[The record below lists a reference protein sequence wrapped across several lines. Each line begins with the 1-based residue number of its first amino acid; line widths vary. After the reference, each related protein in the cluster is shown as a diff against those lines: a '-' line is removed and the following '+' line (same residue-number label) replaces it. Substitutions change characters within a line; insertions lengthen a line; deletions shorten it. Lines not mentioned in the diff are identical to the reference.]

1 MKIGVVLPMSVVDT
15 PGDGIPSWPEVRAF
29 AQRAEAA
36 GLDSVWVFDHFY
48 NDPLDGPIEG
58 QHEAWGTLVATAA
71 VTERVELGSIVLC
84 STFRHPGLVAKMA
97 ATADEVSG
105 GRLILGL
112 GAGWH
117 DPEYDAFGFPKD
129 HRVDR
134 FEDALRIVRP
144 LLAGERVTVEGGYTS
159 VREAEL
165 VPAPA
170 RRVPIL
176 VAAFGPRMLR
186 LTAAYADQWN
196 TAWFGAPNDELRAN
210 FGAFDVALDEAGRDP
225 ADVQRTVG
233 VRLAGPEGGGPDED
247 DELFV
252 GSVDD
257 VARVLDAYEELGA
270 DHLIVGLE
278 PIVDASLDH
287 LVAAIARRG

>member
-1 MKIGVVLPMSVVDT
+1 MKIGVILPMSVVDT
-15 PGDGIPSWPEVRAF
+15 PGGGMPSWPEARAF
-29 AQRAEAA
+29 AQGAEAA

-48 NDPLDGPIEG
+48 NDPVEGPIEG
-58 QHEAWGTLVATAA
+58 QHEGWSTLVATAA
-71 VTERVELGSIVLC
+71 VTERVEVGSIVLC

-97 ATADEVSG
+97 ATTDEVSG

-134 FEDALRIVRP
+134 FEDTLRIVRP
-144 LLAGERVTVEGGYTS
+144 LLAGERVTVDGRYTS
-159 VREAEL
+159 VRDAEL
-165 VPAPA
+165 VPAPS

-186 LTAAYADQWN
+186 LTATYADAWN
-196 TAWFGAPNDELRAN
+196 TAWYGAPNDELREHFA
-210 FGAFDVALDEAGRDP
+210 AFDAALDEVGRDP

-233 VRLAGPEGGGPDED
+233 VRIAGPHGEPDDD
-247 DELFV
+247 DEAFI

-257 VARVLDAYEELGA
+257 VARILDGYEALGA

-278 PIVDASLDH
+278 PIVDSSLDH
-287 LVAAIARRG
+287 LAAAMARRG

>member
-1 MKIGVVLPMSVVDT
+1 MKIGVILPMSVVDT
-15 PGDGIPSWPEVRAF
+15 PGGGMPSWSEIRAF

-58 QHEAWGTLVATAA
+58 QHEAWSTLVATAA

-84 STFRHPGLVAKMA
+84 SSFRHPGLVAKMA

-117 DPEYDAFGFPKD
+117 DPEYEAFGFPTD

-134 FEDALRIVRP
+134 FEDTLRIVRP
-144 LLAGERVTVEGGYTS
+144 LLAGERVSVDGTYTS
-159 VREAEL
+159 VHDAEL
-165 VPAPA
+165 VPPPS

-186 LTAAYADQWN
+186 LTATYADQWN
-196 TAWFGAPNDELRAN
+196 TAWFGAPNDELRAQLA
-210 FGAFDVALDEAGRDP
+210 AFDDVLSEVGRDR
-225 ADVQRTVG
+225 AEVQRTIG
-233 VRLAGPEGGGPDED
+233 IRIAGPEGRPDDD
-247 DELFV
+247 DEAFV
-252 GSVDD
+252 GSVDE
-257 VARVLDAYEELGA
+257 VARILDDYEALGA

-278 PIVDASLDH
+278 PIVDSSLDH